1 MADGGWIM
9 VNKKQYGV
17 DTVVLLAY
25 FGNMLGTKS
34 NQIFQEAEE
43 LKAELI
49 IPETVIGET
58 IYTIR
63 RGKEIFGKKNS

>member
-1 MADGGWIM
+1 M

-17 DTVVLLAY
+17 DTVALLAY

-49 IPETVIGET
+49 IPEIVIGVCVCVC
-58 IYTIR
+58 
-63 RGKEIFGKKNS
+63 